1 MIVMKKISMTLSLF
15 LLLALV
21 QKTNAQESLYKR
33 LGGYDAIAAV
43 CDDFIMRLA
52 TNKDISRFFIGASDD
67 SKKKIR
73 QHLVDF
79 ICFNTGGPCVYMGRT
94 MKDSHKGLK
103 ITEADWTTAAGL
115 LVETL
120 NKFKV
125 PQKEQNDLI
134 AIVSS
139 VKNDIVEVK

>member
-1 MIVMKKISMTLSLF
+1 MKKFARMLLPVAV
-15 LLLALV
+15 LLLTASG
-21 QKTNAQESLYKR
+21 KSHAQESLYKR

-43 CDDFIMRLA
+43 TDDFIGRLV
-52 TNKDISRFFIGASDD
+52 THKDLSRFFTGASDD

-73 QHLVDF
+73 QHIVDML
-79 ICFNTGGPCVYMGRT
+79 CNAAGGPCIYIGRT

-103 ITEADWTTAAGL
+103 ISENDWNITAGL

-125 PQKEQNDLI
+125 PQKEQSELLV
-134 AIVSS
+134 IVSS
-139 VKNDIVEVK
+139 VKKDIVEVN

>member
-1 MIVMKKISMTLSLF
+1 MKQLAK
-15 LLLALV
+15 LLLLTVFFLAV
-21 QKTNAQESLYKR
+21 TQKIHAQESLYKR

-43 CDDFIMRLA
+43 CDDFIGKLA

-79 ICFNTGGPCVYMGRT
+79 ICNNTGGPCVYMGRT

-103 ITEADWTTAAGL
+103 ISESDWNTAAGL
-115 LVETL
+115 LIETL

-125 PQKEQNDLI
+125 PQKEQNELI
-134 AIVSS
+134 TIVVS
-139 VKNDIVEVK
+139 VKKDIVEVQ

>member
-1 MIVMKKISMTLSLF
+1 MKKITQ
-15 LLLALV
+15 LLLTAGFMITLA
-21 QKTNAQESLYKR
+21 TTANAQESLYKR

-43 CDDFIMRLA
+43 TDDFIGRLV
-52 TNKDISRFFIGASDD
+52 TNKDLARFFGGTSDD

-73 QHLVDF
+73 QHVVDLL
-79 ICFNTGGPCVYMGRT
+79 CNGAGGPCVYMGRT

-103 ITEADWTTAAGL
+103 ISENDWKVSVGL

-125 PQKEQNDLI
+125 PQKEQ
-134 AIVSS
+134 S
-139 VKNDIVEVK
+139 

>member
-1 MIVMKKISMTLSLF
+1 MKKIARLLLCGSF
-15 LLLALV
+15 LLV
-21 QKTNAQESLYKR
+21 ISQKINAQESLYKR

-43 CDDFIMRLA
+43 CDDFIRRLA
-52 TNKDISRFFIGASDD
+52 TNKDMSKFFVGASDD

-79 ICFNTGGPCVYMGRT
+79 LCSNTGGPCIYLGRT

-103 ITEADWTTAAGL
+103 ITESDWNIAAGL

-125 PQKEQNDLI
+125 GQKEQNELVG
-134 AIVSS
+134 IV
-139 VKNDIVEVK
+139 VTLKKDIVEAQ

>member
-1 MIVMKKISMTLSLF
+1 MKKIARLLLCGAF
-15 LLLALV
+15 LLV
-21 QKTNAQESLYKR
+21 ITQKINAQESLYKR

-43 CDDFIMRLA
+43 CDDFIGRLA
-52 TNKDISRFFIGASDD
+52 TNKDISRFFVGASDD

-79 ICFNTGGPCVYMGRT
+79 LCSNTGGPCIYMGRT
-94 MKDSHKGLK
+94 MKDSHKGLR
-103 ITEADWTTAAGL
+103 ISETDWNTAAGL

-125 PQKEQNDLI
+125 GQKEQNELV
-134 AIVSS
+134 AIV
-139 VKNDIVEVK
+139 VTLKKDIVEAQ

>member
-1 MIVMKKISMTLSLF
+1 MKKVARY
-15 LLLALV
+15 LLPIALLV
-21 QKTNAQESLYKR
+21 ILTNQSHAQESLYKR

-43 CDDFIMRLA
+43 TDDFIGRLVG
-52 TNKDISRFFIGASDD
+52 NKDLTRFFTGASDD

-73 QHLVDF
+73 QHIVDF
-79 ICFNTGGPCVYMGRT
+79 LCYGTGGPCIYMGRS

-103 ITEADWTTAAGL
+103 ISENDWTITAGL

-125 PQKEQNDLI
+125 PQREQNELL
-134 AIVSS
+134 AIVVSL
-139 VKNDIVEVK
+139 KKDIVEVQ